1 MPPHFQTYP
10 PNNAPI
16 PTGNNGIE
24 NHPQEQHEDP
34 HKQSRGR
41 PRPHPQSQMQQQ
53 QQQQQQGPPLYPPSN
68 NGYNRPRQNR
78 NLGRP
83 NNRQHQ

>member
-1 MPPHFQTYP
+1 MPPHFQTFP
-10 PNNAPI
+10 PNNSV

-24 NHPQEQHEDP
+24 AHPPEQPDDA
-34 HKQSRGR
+34 HKQQRGR
-41 PRPHPQSQMQQQ
+41 PRPLIQQQPQPQQSQA
-53 QQQQQQGPPLYPPSN
+53 PPMYPNN

-78 NLGRP
+78 SGGRP